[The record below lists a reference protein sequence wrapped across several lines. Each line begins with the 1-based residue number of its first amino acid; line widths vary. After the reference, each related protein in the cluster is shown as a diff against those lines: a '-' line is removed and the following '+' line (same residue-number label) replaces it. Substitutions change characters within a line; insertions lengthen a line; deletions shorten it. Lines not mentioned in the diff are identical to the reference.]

1 MFMKI
6 ADITF
11 PADCMCLNDRLIT
24 RKSLSGREMLE
35 FCNELTK
42 VDKQYDEAVVFDILT
57 MALYL
62 GLSKSVIDEI
72 YELPIGGVLDLTNV
86 DIIRVSKN
94 LCVGKYKE
102 VEYCYNEE
110 AVEVVPEVQEE
121 IVQTVEEERIPLYN

>member
-11 PADCMCLNDRLIT
+11 PADCMCLNERLIT
-24 RKSLSGREMLE
+24 SKSLSGREMLE

-86 DIIRVSKN
+86 DIIRVSEN

-102 VEYCYNEE
+102 VEYCYIEE
-110 AVEVVPEVQEE
+110 AVEAIPNVQEE
-121 IVQTVEEERIPLYN
+121 AEPNVVEEQILLYN

>member
-11 PADCMCLNDRLIT
+11 PADCMCLNGRIIT
-24 RKSLSGREMLE
+24 RKSLNGNEMLK
-35 FCNELTK
+35 FCNELEK
-42 VDKQYDEAVVFDILT
+42 VDEQYNEAVVFDIQT

-62 GLSKSVIDEI
+62 GLPKSVIEEI

-86 DIIRVSKN
+86 DIIRVSEN

-102 VEYCYNEE
+102 VEYCYIEE
-110 AVEVVPEVQEE
+110 AVEAEDAIEA
-121 IVQTVEEERIPLYN
+121 